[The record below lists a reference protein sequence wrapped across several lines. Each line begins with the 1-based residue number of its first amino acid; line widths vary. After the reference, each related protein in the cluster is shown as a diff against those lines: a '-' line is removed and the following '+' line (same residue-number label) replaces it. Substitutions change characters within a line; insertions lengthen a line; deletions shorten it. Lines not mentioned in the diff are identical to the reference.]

1 VPDPRIRIYLDG
13 APDSVTY
20 QRPPTEIA
28 LDTKSRADGEHGL
41 RIEAQDATGRV
52 GVRRLR
58 FRVRNGPGITVTG
71 LGDGA
76 VVHGTV
82 RLTVNAFGA
91 EEPFEPHRAESPS
104 PIPVWVSVLSLLIV
118 AWTAWYVKPLERSG
132 GFRENDNLFHV
143 NESVQIARPPISFRY
158 EHS

>member
-1 VPDPRIRIYLDG
+1 MQHVPDPRIRIYLDDT
-13 APDSVTY
+13 PDPVAD

-28 LDTKSRADGEHGL
+28 LDTKSLADGEHGL
-41 RIEAQDATGRV
+41 RIEAQDATGQV

-58 FRVRNGPGITVTG
+58 FQVRNGPGITVSG

-82 RLTVNAFGA
+82 RFMVNAFGA

-104 PIPVWVSVLSLLIV
+104 PIPVWVWVLSLLIV
-118 AWTAWYVKPLERSG
+118 AWTAWYVATLWNAPADYAKTPTYSSSMNP
-132 GFRENDNLFHV
+132 FK
-143 NESVQIARPPISFRY
+143 
-158 EHS
+158 